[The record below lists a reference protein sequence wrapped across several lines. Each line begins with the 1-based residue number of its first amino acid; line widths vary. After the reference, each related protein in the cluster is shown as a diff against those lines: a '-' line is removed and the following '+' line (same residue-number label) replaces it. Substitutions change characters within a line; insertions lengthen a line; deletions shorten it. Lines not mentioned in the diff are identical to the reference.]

1 MPTSPRA
8 TPPPTPHSGAPGF
21 GLDAVAM
28 NGALQPSR
36 QIAEL
41 ASTMGVEVLRFASR
55 RLRAQAEYFDALTQC
70 RTMQELMER
79 QMDFLQRAGSEYT
92 EELGAVMKLAQT
104 TTEPEPTTKQ
114 PGA

>member
-1 MPTSPRA
+1 
-8 TPPPTPHSGAPGF
+8 
-21 GLDAVAM
+21 M

-41 ASTMGVEVLRFASR
+41 AGTMGAEVLRFASR

-104 TTEPEPTTKQ
+104 TAEPETTTSTS
-114 PGA
+114 GT